1 VAMEGDQEIFKA
13 ILKPLIVDLITNVF
27 KKHHLNVDQAFE
39 MFEDEELP
47 ATVVVA
53 RNQYY
58 K

>member
-1 VAMEGDQEIFKA
+1 MEGDQEIFKA

-27 KKHHLNVDQAFE
+27 KKHHLNGDQAFE